1 MLNKILN
8 LINPQPPIGGLEI
21 SESDLRFVGFKR
33 GNIFRFGLKLAPGI
47 IEDGKIKNRQD
58 FLAALSKLRTEIAG
72 KIVKKIYVVVNISD
86 GDIYTEIFNL
96 PFTASENLDE
106 AASLNLQMISPI
118 DISASY
124 YDWQFLG
131 EKVIEGSDQL
141 EFFGAFI
148 PKHIID
154 EYESVLTE
162 AGFGVA
168 AIEFPGLSLTRT
180 LIEASEGVLK
190 NKAYLSLYLG
200 GNGLTFC
207 LIKDGNLYFTHSVSW
222 SSVYGSERQ
231 IVFDSFKKLIID
243 ETQKVLNFYENHW
256 QGSIIENF
264 LIVAPGLI
272 NEISRIVSEN
282 FPSLTVK
289 TPVLKK
295 SKELSA
301 EWFIAFGGAARGL
314 IPRSEDT
321 IISLASIGTE
331 EKFRQFQTL
340 NFIKI
345 WRNIVFAS
353 LFFVFLIFA
362 SAEWFLIT
370 TEKTLE
376 EKTVNAAVVAEK
388 EEISRLENEAVN
400 FNKKIESVLF
410 VKNQLSEF
418 SPFFEKIKELAA
430 EDVTIDRIF
439 IQSLETPVIISGR
452 AMGEKAVINFKDA
465 LEKTPQFK
473 NINLPLSAIT
483 SAGNQMFNFSI
494 SFAVTSL
501 KF

>member
-1 MLNKILN
+1 MINQILN
-8 LINPQPPIGGLEI
+8 FINPQPPIGGLEI

-33 GNIFRFGLKLAPGI
+33 GNVFRFGLKLAPGI

-58 FLAALSKLRTEIAG
+58 FLTALLKLRAEIAG
-72 KIVKKIYVVVNISD
+72 KTAKRIYIVVNISD
-86 GDIYTEIFNL
+86 SDIYTEIFNL
-96 PFTASENLDE
+96 PFTASANINE
-106 AASLNLQMISPI
+106 AANLNLQMISPI
-118 DISASY
+118 DINFSY
-124 YDWQFLG
+124 YDWQLLG

-148 PKHIID
+148 PKHVIN

-168 AIEFPGLSLTRT
+168 AVEFPGLSLTRI
-180 LIEASEGVLK
+180 LIEAGEEILK
-190 NKAYLSLYLG
+190 DKAYFLLYLG

-207 LIKDGNLYFTHSVSW
+207 LIKNGNLYFAHSVSW
-222 SSVYGSERQ
+222 SSVYGSERK

-243 ETQKVLNFYENHW
+243 ETKKVLNFYENHW
-256 QGSIIENF
+256 QGNAIENF

-289 TPVLKK
+289 IPVLKK
-295 SKELSA
+295 FKELTT
-301 EWFIAFGGAARGL
+301 EWFAALGGAVRGL

-362 SAEWFLIT
+362 SAEWFLIK
-370 TEKTLE
+370 TEKALE
-376 EKTVNAAVVAEK
+376 KNTVNASVVAEK
-388 EEISRLENEAVN
+388 EEIGRLENEAIN
-400 FNKKIESVLF
+400 FNKKIESVLAA
-410 VKNQLSEF
+410 KKQSAEF
-418 SPFFEKIKELAA
+418 SPFFEKIRELAA
-430 EDVTIDRIF
+430 EEVTIDRILV
-439 IQSLETPVIISGR
+439 QSAETPVIISGR
-452 AMGEKAVINFKDA
+452 AKGEKAVIDFKDV

-473 NINLPLSAIT
+473 NINLPFSTIT
-483 SAGNQMFNFSI
+483 PAGNQMFNFSI
-494 SFAVTSL
+494 SFTVTSF